1 MERVHNKL
9 KDSCKR
15 KDLQSVMRKVVVVR
29 RKEEVISRN
38 ILWKRSTMQNQKR
51 DFSEIKKLKF
61 LKKKQF
67 KGKTLKVYFV
77 CRKPSHFAKNYSR
90 KEKAAELLE
99 QVQIYVEGTPFSNV
113 ESLFS
118 FDNDYSPQALVV
130 MAYFTSKEDSAS
142 LSSNALDPEIQ
153 TIYTSQP
160 IIASLTDPTPI
171 AQVHIPLET
180 YSRLILVIALFDT
193 GPIATIL
200 HPRFYLQKSGCPIT
214 KCLVQQMEKHFNYPK
229 K

>member
-51 DFSEIKKLKF
+51 DFSERKKLKF
-61 LKKKQF
+61 LKKKQL

-99 QVQIYVEGTPFSNV
+99 QVQIYVEGIPFSNV

-130 MAYFTSKEDSAS
+130 MAYFTSKEDLAS
-142 LSSNALDPEIQ
+142 LRPRNPNHLYILAYYSLPNRSYSHSPSAYPPGNLFQTHSSYSPFW
-153 TIYTSQP
+153 
-160 IIASLTDPTPI
+160 
-171 AQVHIPLET
+171 HWT
-180 YSRLILVIALFDT
+180 YSNNSPSKILPTEIWLS
-193 GPIATIL
+193 
-200 HPRFYLQKSGCPIT
+200 HN
-214 KCLVQQMEKHFNYPK
+214 QMFSAANGETF
-229 K
+229 

>member
-51 DFSEIKKLKF
+51 DFSERKKLKF

-99 QVQIYVEGTPFSNV
+99 QVQIYVEGIPFSNV

-130 MAYFTSKEDSAS
+130 MAYFTSKEDLAS
-142 LSSNALDPEIQ
+142 LRPRNPNHLYIPTYYSPPNQSYSHSPSAYHPGNLLQTHSS
-153 TIYTSQP
+153 
-160 IIASLTDPTPI
+160 
-171 AQVHIPLET
+171 
-180 YSRLILVIALFDT
+180 YSPF
-193 GPIATIL
+193 
-200 HPRFYLQKSGCPIT
+200 
-214 KCLVQQMEKHFNYPK
+214 
-229 K
+229 